1 MPKHIIIADNH
12 TETCLQIETEIRKV
26 YPIIKVTIAENGGEV
41 LQIHEKE
48 SAEVIIMDIGMPLI
62 DGIEATQIIKRKYN
76 NVKIILT
83 STQKEPI
90 FLLSMMIHGANG
102 FVQKNCNHQG
112 YYEAIECV
120 LGGDPYFPEEIK
132 ELYKPRHSEK
142 KINEVNVNTEDKI
155 SFTMQQLRVLSLIKN
170 GNTTAEI
177 ASFLNVEPSTIAT
190 HKKHIYSKIGT
201 KNIAEIIAFALKKG
215 Y

>member
-12 TETCLQIETEIRKV
+12 TEVCRQIETEIKKV
-26 YPIIKVTIAENGGEV
+26 YPIANVTIANNGQEV
-41 LQIHEKE
+41 VQKHEKDP
-48 SAEVIIMDIGMPLI
+48 AEVIIMDIGMPLI
-62 DGIEATQIIKRKYN
+62 DGIEATQIIKSKFN

-112 YYEAIECV
+112 YYQAIECV
-120 LGGDPYFPEEIK
+120 LGGDPYFPDEIK
-132 ELYKPRHSEK
+132 EIYKTRHTRK
-142 KINEVNVNTEDKI
+142 NNKADVATIPKIDFSAQETKI
-155 SFTMQQLRVLSLIKN
+155 LSLIGQGTK
-170 GNTTAEI
+170 TKD
-177 ASFLNVEPSTIAT
+177 IAT
-190 HKKHIYSKIGT
+190 LVNLATSTVATHRKNIYEKIGT
-201 KNIAEIIAFALKKG
+201 NNIAQVIAYAIANG